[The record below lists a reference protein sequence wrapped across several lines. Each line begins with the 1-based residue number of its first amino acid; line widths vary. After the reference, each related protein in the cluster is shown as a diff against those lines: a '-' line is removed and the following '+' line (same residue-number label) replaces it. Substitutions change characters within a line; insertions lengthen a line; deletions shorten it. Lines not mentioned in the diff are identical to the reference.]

1 MGKSKLALTKVKSED
16 NSVVFEINEGRVKV
30 EERF

>member
-1 MGKSKLALTKVKSED
+1 MVKKKVKSKD